1 MIIYNPEQFIN
12 LEFFTNSAI
21 HIESQNPQYFWLEH
35 YGPKSPLCTQVQ
47 SLKQLTQDLTIHML
61 WEDTQADQVSRDM
74 ILRRIKAQ
82 IPGDQEQTIDE
93 QRATKIM
100 EAIESFIG
108 EQSLVRVNLDHPDYQ
123 VWEEQNKVESQNGFS
138 SAGEG
143 VKKARVHV
151 LGLGDV
157 GSTMALALSLYGG
170 EAIGEIGL
178 YDLDENRLSRWEQ
191 EINQIA
197 EPLIDHLP
205 KVKILREEDLF
216 DCDLFAFTASVGVPP
231 VGVEGVDVRVVQ
243 FNGNAKLVSLY
254 GRLAVEKDFKGIF
267 AVVSDPVDQLCRH
280 LYESTNKSEN
290 GHWHGQ
296 GLRTEQIRGY
306 GLGVMNGRA
315 AYFAKQNDIE
325 YGSNGRV
332 YGPHGKGL
340 VVANHWDEKEY
351 LQEASLLLT
360 EQTITAN
367 LEMRRIGY
375 KPYIAPAVASGA
387 IAITNTLLGKWHYSC
402 ISFDG
407 FYYGCL
413 NKRLGKMDVWEQK
426 NLALALRERIVQSS
440 EELKT
445 QWESL

>member
-1 MIIYNPEQFIN
+1 MIIYNPETFIQAE
-12 LEFFTNSAI
+12 LIEKFVQSTKPAEGPFFWTD
-21 HIESQNPQYFWLEH
+21 H
-35 YGPKSPLCTQVQ
+35 YGLKSPLILQAQ
-47 SLKQLTQDLTIHML
+47 SLCELTEALSVELLWQDTER
-61 WEDTQADQVSRDM
+61 EDQSENT
-74 ILRRIKAQ
+74 ILRRLRAQQAVTKFELNPEKMMIIIKNL
-82 IPGDQEQTIDE
+82 
-93 QRATKIM
+93 
-100 EAIESFIG
+100 IEESVLF
-108 EQSLVRVNLDHPDYQ
+108 RVNRDHPEFETWLSTQ
-123 VWEEQNKVESQNGFS
+123 VNDSTPAIT
-138 SAGEG
+138 SAETVGKRE
-143 VKKARVHV
+143 KKRVNV

-197 EPLIDHLP
+197 EPLMDTLP
-205 KVKILREEDLF
+205 KVRILKETELF

-231 VGVEGVDVRVVQ
+231 VGVQDVDVRVVQ

-254 GRLAVEKDFKGIF
+254 GHLAVERAFKGIF

-280 LYESTNKSEN
+280 LYESTNKDSE
-290 GHWHGQ
+290 GHWHGE
-296 GLRTEQIRGY
+296 GLHTEQIRGY

-315 AYFAKQNDIE
+315 AYFAKQKNVD
-325 YGSNGRV
+325 YGDHGRV

-340 VVANHWDEKEY
+340 VVANHWSETGY
-351 LQEASLLLT
+351 IAEASEWLT
-360 EQTITAN
+360 EKTITAN
-367 LEMRRIGY
+367 LEMRKIGY

-387 IAITNTLLGKWHYSC
+387 IAITKTLLEEWHYSC

-413 NKRLGKMDVWEQK
+413 NKRVSGSDFWEK
-426 NLALALRERIVQSS
+426 KALALSLQERIRQSS
-440 EELKT
+440 EELNA